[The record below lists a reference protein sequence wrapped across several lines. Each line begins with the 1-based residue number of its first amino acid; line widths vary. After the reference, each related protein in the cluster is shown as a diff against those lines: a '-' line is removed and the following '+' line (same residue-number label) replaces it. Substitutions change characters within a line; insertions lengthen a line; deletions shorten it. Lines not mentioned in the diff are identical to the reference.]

1 MQPPVPAPQGAP
13 PPPRPK
19 KSNRGCFI
27 ALAIVGGVGLLV
39 VAVAAFG
46 IYKFASSKEGQ
57 MVFGTIG
64 DMAEL
69 VTEAQH
75 AKGTKE
81 MAAMGC
87 DQPMVMDMDK
97 MQRIMRDRLDASA
110 GPSPHFSMLVVCQVG
125 VFAQKTPTCDD
136 VAHTYVTAAGP
147 PARGFAVNVQRGG
160 GRGNA
165 LCSTLYDPEGTKVK
179 DLAPGATPAVPGA
192 K

>member
-1 MQPPVPAPQGAP
+1 MQAPVPPPPRPGAP
-13 PPPRPK
+13 PPPK

-27 ALAIVGGVGLLV
+27 ALAIVGGVGLVLL
-39 VAVAAFG
+39 VAAG
-46 IYKFASSKEGQ
+46 IGLYAFAHSKTGET
-57 MVFGTIG
+57 VFGTIG
-64 DMAEL
+64 DMAGL

-97 MQRIMRDRLDASA
+97 MQRIMHDRFDASA
-110 GPSPHFSMLVVCQVG
+110 ATSPHFSTLVICQVG
-125 VFAQKTPTCDD
+125 VFAQKPPTCDD
-136 VAHTYVTAAGP
+136 VAHTYVVAAGP

-165 LCSTLYDPEGTKVK
+165 LCSTLYDPDGTKVK
-179 DLAPGATPAVPGA
+179 DLAPGSTPVVPGA